1 MLTLAQVEEIPE
13 AVTELVT
20 TAQGLVSALE
30 NFKLKT
36 QHDVNLNLRLPPLV
50 KTVPPLVI
58 AAGVVTGTAFLI
70 SWIVR
75 RGRIHKARM

>member
-1 MLTLAQVEEIPE
+1 MLALAQVEEIE
-13 AVTELVT
+13 TLTT
-20 TAQGLVSALE
+20 TAQNLVSALE

-36 QHDVNLNLRLPPLV
+36 QHDVNLNLRLPPLS

-75 RGRIHKARM
+75 RGRVHKARL